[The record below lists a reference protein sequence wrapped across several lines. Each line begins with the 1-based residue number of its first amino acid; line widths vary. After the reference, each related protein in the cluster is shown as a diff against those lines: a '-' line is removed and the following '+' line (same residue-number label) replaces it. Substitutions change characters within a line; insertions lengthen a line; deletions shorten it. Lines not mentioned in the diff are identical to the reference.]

1 MRPDRNR
8 ERTETTRLGAIV
20 FTNHCTVHPPSFSRR
35 FALLLLVPPGMA
47 PVTCGSSRSVSAPE
61 TAETAENEVMRD
73 RRSDL
78 SPPEIRL
85 RCAPDERLSDAVT
98 ALRMLAE
105 FGDVLVLEIDRGRS
119 RSGAASPPFPRR
131 RIECFRDTWRVG

>member
-1 MRPDRNR
+1 MKDAVYVRPDRNR
-8 ERTETTRLGAIV
+8 ERTETTRLGAIA

-105 FGDVLVLEIDRGRS
+105 FQQS
-119 RSGAASPPFPRR
+119 
-131 RIECFRDTWRVG
+131 